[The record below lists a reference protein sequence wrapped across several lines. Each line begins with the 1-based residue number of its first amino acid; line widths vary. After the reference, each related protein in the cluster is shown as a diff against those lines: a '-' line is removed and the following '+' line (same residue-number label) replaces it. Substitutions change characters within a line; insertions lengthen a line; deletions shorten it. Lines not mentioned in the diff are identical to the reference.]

1 MHLGA
6 NPNPVIEFLSEHL
19 QQFLVE
25 SLIYTMFPH
34 QIVVDCSPPQC
45 HFVEQFFV
53 CIYRYATISDPDA
66 KGYFDLLIKVYPEGK
81 MSQHFASLKPGNVV
95 EVKG

>member
-6 NPNPVIEFLSEHL
+6 NPSPVIEFLSEHL

-25 SLIYTMFPH
+25 SLICTMLPHLTWYTP
-34 QIVVDCSPPQC
+34 
-45 HFVEQFFV
+45 
-53 CIYRYATISDPDA
+53 ISDPDA

-81 MSQHFASLKPGNVV
+81 MSQHFASLNQITDWLMNITSMC
-95 EVKG
+95 